1 LSDST
6 QVLIVPFFKI
16 SIPQQVEWIE
26 DDDSDVGDGYFSFKV
41 AVTLPDGNIEYVT
54 NQDVDDIQVV
64 DSKARFRIRLTQF
77 YCPSFKLKK

>member
-1 LSDST
+1 M
-6 QVLIVPFFKI
+6 

-77 YCPSFKLKK
+77 YWPRLFKLKK

>member
-1 LSDST
+1 M
-6 QVLIVPFFKI
+6 

-64 DSKARFRIRLTQF
+64 DSNARFRIRLTQF
-77 YCPSFKLKK
+77 YFLT